1 MLQLD
6 GVPKNK
12 HLLCF
17 SLVICISLCILGRS
31 ALKDGVRHLLVMRPD
46 HELVMFNPELRR
58 KAYWVVNKKKSNQH

>member
-1 MLQLD
+1 MLQLH

-31 ALKDGVRHLLVMRPD
+31 ALKDEVRHLLVMRPD
-46 HELVMFNPELRR
+46 HESVMFTQ
-58 KAYWVVNKKKSNQH
+58 S